1 MLAVRVRCI
10 KFHVKSRSTERLLQ
24 FMRFSEFIAQNKKE
38 VVISREAFRCS
49 ATNRH
54 PHSRLRHLQR
64 DGTKKI
70 YIKPQQPS
78 NKISFGLILLLL
90 VKFNTKPNSG
100 RFFPGCILSNFYIKP
115 QPVGSTTICSTR
127 CILSNFYIKPQPIRR
142 RSEAACRCILSNFYI
157 KPQHTNQRPSM
168 KIRCI
173 LSNFYIKPQ
182 PRP

>member
-64 DGTKKI
+64 DGTKKST
-70 YIKPQQPS
+70 S
-78 NKISFGLILLLL
+78 NHNFNAFASKKICCC
-90 VKFNTKPNSG
+90 V
-100 RFFPGCILSNFYIKP
+100 LSNFYIKP
-115 QPVGSTTICSTR
+115 QLRFGLSARCVWFTYQIFVSNHNLGSIKDRIPVTYSGIPLKKSF
-127 CILSNFYIKPQPIRR
+127 LSYR
-142 RSEAACRCILSNFYI
+142 RSSLNEVFANSDGQMYQKNSN
-157 KPQHTNQRPSM
+157 
-168 KIRCI
+168 C
-173 LSNFYIKPQ
+173 
-182 PRP
+182 